1 MQHNA
6 TDIKLL
12 VTTHDRILHAD
23 VSILGD
29 DRQER
34 KAVGG
39 FPPALLITR
48 AQEMSLR
55 CLWSEVNMW
64 AADIRKFRIPD
75 LGSVYLTQELEPSR

>member
-64 AADIRKFRIPD
+64 AADIQKIPNS
-75 LGSVYLTQELEPSR
+75 GSRFSVSYARAGAI